1 MKTHSTESGFVVGPS
16 SIQFRG
22 VYVCTFHPGN
32 FTGCGSEGVIMTKH
46 NPQICGGKPLF
57 QATKQHLKLNH
68 TWNSEKL
75 NVGYL
80 ISFWFV
86 CCLWF
91 CSLEKRAYTQN
102 SHVFC
107 HNRVLF
113 NLLCVCWILF

>member
-1 MKTHSTESGFVVGPS
+1 M
-16 SIQFRG
+16 
-22 VYVCTFHPGN
+22 CTFHPGN

-80 ISFWFV
+80 ISFWFSSTEKQISILHLIFQFI
-86 CCLWF
+86 CCLSF
-91 CSLEKRAYTQN
+91 CSLEKGAYTQN
-102 SHVFC
+102 SHV
-107 HNRVLF
+107 VLS
-113 NLLCVCWILF
+113 